1 MRILVLGAGATGGYF
16 GGRLIEAG
24 CDVTFLVRPARA
36 ERLAETGLIV
46 ESPLGDIS
54 RPVNAITADT
64 VARDYDVVLL
74 SCKAYDL
81 DDAIATIAPAMRP
94 TTQVP
99 LLNGMSHLDRL
110 DKAFGAARVLGGLCQ
125 IAAMLAPDGTVRHL
139 NQTHVL
145 AFGHRSEARQA
156 FCEELQA
163 SMLGARIDLRRSD
176 LIIHDMGEVGD
187 AGDAR
192 RLHLPD
198 ARHHRRHRRGAR
210 RRAVHPR
217 HARRGA
223 SDRRRQWLRRQAQ
236 GNGAGEDD
244 AHRAPLVLRR
254 LDAKAIW
261 RWWTDRGRPDQGRS
275 AASRRSAGIDTP
287 MLRVAYSHLKAYE
300 QRRDR
305 LRRGSPQRYCGLI
318 TVLLLSRRLRHH

>member
-94 TTQVP
+94 TTQVLP

-145 AFGHRSEARQA
+145 AFGHRSEAQQA

-176 LIIHDMGEVGD
+176 SIIHDMWEKWVMLATLAACTCLMRATIGDIVAAPGGERFILATLDEAQAIADANGYAARPKVMEQVKTMLTERRSSFAASMLRDLEAGGRIEADQIIGD
-187 AGDAR
+187 
-192 RLHLPD
+192 LL
-198 ARHHRRHRRGAR
+198 RRG
-210 RRAVHPR
+210 
-217 HARRGA
+217 
-223 SDRRRQWLRRQAQ
+223 
-236 GNGAGEDD
+236 
-244 AHRAPLVLRR
+244 
-254 LDAKAIW
+254 
-261 RWWTDRGRPDQGRS
+261 DQQ
-275 AASRRSAGIDTP
+275 GIDTP

-300 QRRDR
+300 QRRHR
-305 LRRGSPQRYCGLI
+305 LAEEARSDI
-318 TVLLLSRRLRHH
+318 AV